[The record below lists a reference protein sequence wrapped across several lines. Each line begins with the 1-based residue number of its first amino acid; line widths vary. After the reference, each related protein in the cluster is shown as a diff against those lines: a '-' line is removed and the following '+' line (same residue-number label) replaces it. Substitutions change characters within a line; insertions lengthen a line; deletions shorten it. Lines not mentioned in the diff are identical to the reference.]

1 MRSRWVDSLK
11 RGMAPSPRSPSASVP
26 PTPSTLSSTSVS
38 AENPAFSHDSERCDC
53 LGVCSVARVL
63 ENCVLQGGVHHT
75 HMHVLTY
82 LGRPLR
88 SECCCYPVAVQWFR
102 AVGEHDF
109 QAIPGAGDEWYTP
122 TADDI
127 GARILAKV
135 MIEDEDVLKTKMLE
149 YGPIKADPEVRSKVE
164 MYLERKSVLF
174 MGLQSISVK
183 DGSEYLNDEELRE
196 SWTLL
201 IDDRRV
207 RLTCESSLIP
217 PFESLYTPDIK
228 LEMVQGKPNEFYLH
242 LAQGCYVR
250 LRAESNTVRDIIV
263 LTLRAFCKEA
273 ISNETTHDAVA
284 RGLSPMLTLRKMA
297 QEEETKKLP
306 VGVSTSFGG
315 LLGLSCMLRLYTPS
329 LTFDQAHDA
338 AAPPAPVYDL
348 PWNRGSSFSLDAPE
362 STGSAGVLEEL
373 DDSTDGGGRRLSMS
387 SSVGATGGDGWHDE
401 DVDDSLLLDAE
412 ALIGNAQ
419 KMGIQYQI
427 LPRAPKRIS
436 IADIPD
442 LLIVEVMES
451 LNDQSAAVT
460 GRGAEEDK
468 AHRRSKRRRRR
479 DGDSYGGSDTGDS
492 DSDDGDERGC
502 RGNNVDGNV
511 VPEVVDASCIDK
523 AIEDFMAGE
532 RGGVSKNAADVAA
545 LRERYIAIFC
555 ALQRELHTYKQRV
568 VTLSKQL
575 EEKQELNS
583 SFRKDIESL
592 RSALT
597 SMQITDKVYDLV
609 TTDLQQLVKRTA
621 AADATQPFALT

>member
-1 MRSRWVDSLK
+1 MRSRWVDSIK
-11 RGMAPSPRSPSASVP
+11 RGITPSPRGERSPQPSGNTSAA
-26 PTPSTLSSTSVS
+26 TPSSTLSSVSATSLNG
-38 AENPAFSHDSERCDC
+38 AENPAYNHDSDSCDC
-53 LGVCSVARVL
+53 VGACSVARVL

-102 AVGEHDF
+102 AVGEQDDF
-109 QAIPGAGDEWYTP
+109 QVIPGACEEWYTP

-228 LEMVQGKPNEFYLH
+228 LEMVQGKPNEFFLH

-273 ISNETTHDAVA
+273 VSYETTQDAVA
-284 RGLSPMLTLRKMA
+284 CGQSPMLTLRKIA
-297 QEEETKKLP
+297 QEEETKRLPP
-306 VGVSTSFGG
+306 VGASAKFGG
-315 LLGLSCMLRLYTPS
+315 LVGLSCMLRLYTPS
-329 LTFDQAHDA
+329 LTFDQQAQETVT
-338 AAPPAPVYDL
+338 PPPGPV
-348 PWNRGSSFSLDAPE
+348 
-362 STGSAGVLEEL
+362 
-373 DDSTDGGGRRLSMS
+373 RLSLS
-387 SSVGATGGDGWHDE
+387 SSVGGGIAGSEGWQQD
-401 DVDDSLLLDAE
+401 DDLDDSLLLDAE
-412 ALIGNAQ
+412 ALIGNAH

-442 LLIVEVMES
+442 LLIIEAIENLNVE
-451 LNDQSAAVT
+451 NAAGKRSRQ
-460 GRGAEEDK
+460 GR
-468 AHRRSKRRRRR
+468 
-479 DGDSYGGSDTGDS
+479 
-492 DSDDGDERGC
+492 
-502 RGNNVDGNV
+502 
-511 VPEVVDASCIDK
+511 
-523 AIEDFMAGE
+523 AIEDFMAGKSDDLKTE
-532 RGGVSKNAADVAA
+532 SVDVSA
-545 LRERYIAIFC
+545 LRERYVAIFC

-575 EEKQELNS
+575 EENQEQNT

-597 SMQITDKVYDLV
+597 SMQVTDKVYDLV
-609 TTDLQQLVKRTA
+609 TTDLQKLVQRTESV
-621 AADATQPFALT
+621 DTPSIPGLVSPST